1 MNQDKLAA
9 YQTLYTC
16 LVTVARLMAP
26 FAPFF
31 SDRLWLDLT
40 EPVREEGKFASVHL
54 EDFPAYD
61 AGLADPVL
69 EERQRL
75 AQVITSCVLALRRKV
90 NLKVRQPLQT
100 LLVPVMDASQRADVE
115 AIVPL
120 LAAELNVKDVK
131 IVSNEESGLV
141 KRVKADFKKLGPK
154 FGKIMKQLG
163 KAISEMEQK
172 DILTLEKENKFTFT
186 ELPGQPVV
194 TLEDVEI
201 FPEDIPGWLVGSDG
215 SVTVALDITLT
226 PELKNEGMARE
237 LVNRIQNIRKS
248 SDFEITDRVKVTL
261 TDLPE
266 VRAAVEQFG
275 EYIKGQVLANS
286 LELASEVADGI
297 LLDIDE
303 LKVTAKV
310 ERE

>member
-1 MNQDKLAA
+1 M
-9 YQTLYTC
+9 
-16 LVTVARLMAP
+16 
-26 FAPFF
+26 
-31 SDRLWLDLT
+31 
-40 EPVREEGKFASVHL
+40 
-54 EDFPAYD
+54 
-61 AGLADPVL
+61 
-69 EERQRL
+69 
-75 AQVITSCVLALRRKV
+75 
-90 NLKVRQPLQT
+90 
-100 LLVPVMDASQRADVE
+100 
-115 AIVPL
+115 
-120 LAAELNVKDVK
+120 
-131 IVSNEESGLV
+131 
-141 KRVKADFKKLGPK
+141 
-154 FGKIMKQLG
+154 
-163 KAISEMEQK
+163 
-172 DILTLEKENKFTFT
+172 
-186 ELPGQPVV
+186 
-194 TLEDVEI
+194 
-201 FPEDIPGWLVGSDG
+201 GSDG